1 MLRLL
6 SILLL
11 ALVVAPAQELRYG
24 LGRPAD
30 EADVA
35 APGIAVLPDG
45 AGLPEGEGTAKEGL
59 RVYETNCREC
69 HGPEGKG
76 AEQTAL
82 VGAHSDLQGDK
93 PKKTVGSYWPYATTL
108 WDYTNRAMP
117 FDRPGTLT
125 SDQVYA
131 VSAYILHLN
140 GLIGEEEP
148 MNAKTLPMVVMPN
161 REGFRTDRADSR
173 DPDTTQ

>member
-1 MLRLL
+1 MLRF
-6 SILLL
+6 STIALL
-11 ALVVAPAQELRYG
+11 ALVVASAQEPRYG
-24 LGRPAD
+24 LGRSAD

-45 AGLPEGEGTAKEGL
+45 SGLPEGEGTAKEGL

-69 HGPEGKG
+69 HGPEGRG

-82 VGAHSDLQGDK
+82 VGALSDLQGDK

-125 SDQVYA
+125 SAQVYA

-148 MNAKTLPMVVMPN
+148 MNAKTLPTVVMPN
-161 REGFRTDRADSR
+161 REGFRTDRVGSRGQDSSR
-173 DPDTTQ
+173 